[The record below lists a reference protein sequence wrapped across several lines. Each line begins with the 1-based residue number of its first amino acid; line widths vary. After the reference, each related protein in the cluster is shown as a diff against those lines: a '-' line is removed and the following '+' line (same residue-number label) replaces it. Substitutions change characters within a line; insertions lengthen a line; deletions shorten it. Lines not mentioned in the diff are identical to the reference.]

1 MHENIYDM
9 VYKLRKEFEKL
20 DKAELW
26 RFAVN
31 AYYKFAET
39 RHIMDFEVGRLAY
52 LFYKRKGGK
61 KEYRYYSLK
70 FRKKRKGT
78 PKGLFALRLKFRKRS
93 EKRQAKRCRRRKQT
107 SDLII

>member
-61 KEYRYYSLK
+61 KEYRWYALK
-70 FRKKRKGT
+70 FRRPKRACKH
-78 PKGLFALRLKFRKRS
+78 FVALRAKLRKYK
-93 EKRQAKRCRRRKQT
+93 EKRQAKRIRRSKQT
-107 SDLII
+107 SDLIT